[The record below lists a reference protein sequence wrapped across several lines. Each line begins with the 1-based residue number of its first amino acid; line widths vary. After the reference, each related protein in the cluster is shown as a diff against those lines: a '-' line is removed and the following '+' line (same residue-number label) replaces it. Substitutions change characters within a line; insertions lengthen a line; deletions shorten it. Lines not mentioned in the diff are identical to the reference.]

1 MQIAFFCPHSDPL
14 ASPGEPDSG
23 GQCVYEARVAEQLAR
38 LGHEVRIYTRLW
50 GGKAEHQEICDG
62 ATVCRYP
69 MGPEGFLRKEDM
81 GPYLAEFAERV
92 LSGQSTWLRHA
103 DVIHGHYW
111 DGGASALMVSLALG
125 KPLLF
130 TSHSLGLLKRD
141 RIADPTPDGSKF
153 RYELRIGAE
162 KKILD
167 AADAVIA
174 LSRTERDALTGRYGT
189 SDEKIRIVP
198 GGVDIEAFHLRLDKT
213 DLQRQLGFT
222 SDYLLFTVGRLDP
235 RKGFLELIEAIPP
248 VVKALRETG
257 KTVTFL
263 VPIGPEQ
270 PSPDEKA
277 YRDALLRRANELG
290 VTDAIHWFHR
300 LTDQELLEYY
310 AAADLFLCP
319 SPYEPFGLVL
329 VEAFA
334 SGTPV
339 VATSHGGPTDIV
351 THGVNGYLADPTDPP
366 AFAARILDAL
376 LAPESERRRMR
387 AAAAE
392 RARTRYAW
400 PSVASAIAD
409 VYCSIQGDAYALR

>member
-1 MQIAFFCPHSDPL
+1 MRIAFFCPHSDPL
-14 ASPGEPDSG
+14 AAAGEPDAG
-23 GQCVYEARVAEQLAR
+23 GQCIYEARVAEQLAR
-38 LGHEVRIYTRLW
+38 LGNEVRVFTRRW
-50 GGKAEHQEICDG
+50 GGKPAHEDICDG
-62 ATVCRYP
+62 AAVFRYP

-81 GPYLAEFAERV
+81 GPYLAEFVDRT
-92 LSGQSTWLRHA
+92 LLGQSAWLSRA

-111 DGGASALMVSLALG
+111 DGGASSLFASLSVG

-141 RIADPTPDGSKF
+141 RVVDPTADGTKF
-153 RYELRIGAE
+153 RYDLRIRAE

-174 LSRTERDALTGRYGT
+174 LSRTERDALTGRYGVNA
-189 SDEKIRIVP
+189 EKIKIIP
-198 GGVDIEAFHLRLDKT
+198 GGVDTETFLLRLEKT
-213 DLQRQLGFT
+213 GLQRELGFT
-222 SDYLLFTVGRLDP
+222 TDFLLFTVGRLDP
-235 RKGFLELIEAIPP
+235 RKGFLELLEAIPL
-248 VVKALRETG
+248 VVERLGAAG

-263 VPIGPEQ
+263 IPIGPER
-270 PSPDEKA
+270 PSPEEAA
-277 YRDALLRRANELG
+277 YRDALLERAKQLRINS
-290 VTDAIHWFHR
+290 AIHWFNR
-300 LTDQELLEYY
+300 LSDQELFQYY

-351 THGVNGYLADPTDPP
+351 TPGVNGYLADPSDPR
-366 AFAARILDAL
+366 AFAGRILDAL
-376 LAPESERRRMR
+376 LASENERRRMR

-400 PSVASAIAD
+400 PSVTSSIAD
-409 VYCSIQGDAYALR
+409 VYRTVRGGGFAVH